1 MQKLNKATVEFRSCN
16 LTRTATNRII
26 TAEFKYIG
34 DGSTYGCRVEILED
48 VFALNDGYPDIKK
61 GQKVYSKGQHVFVQ
75 HNKSLEGYVVINRP
89 I

>member
-75 HNKSLEGYVVINRP
+75 HNKSLEGYVVINRHR
-89 I
+89 